1 MVRSTIN
8 NEQWYKSMR
17 AGNPITGDYELIQT
31 QILGSN
37 QASVT
42 FSNLGDY
49 SSTYKHLQIRSVSK
63 SGSSNSAIFL
73 YFNADEASNYNW
85 HNLVGTGS
93 AVESAAA
100 APYAGI
106 FISGLPPS
114 SVTGFAGSVCDI
126 LDAYSTTKNTTIRS
140 LAGNVEGEFRGVTLF
155 GGAWRNTA
163 AITSIKL
170 GSGGGILAAGSR
182 FSLYGIKG

>member
-1 MVRSTIN
+1 MLIPLGILAASG
-8 NEQWYKSMR
+8 
-17 AGNPITGDYELIQT
+17 AGPVGGDYELIST
-31 QILGSN
+31 TVLGS
-37 QASVT
+37 AAPSVT
-42 FSNLGDY
+42 FNVS
-49 SSTYKHLQIRSVSK
+49 SFASTYKHLQIRSVAK

-73 YFNADEASNYNW
+73 FFNGDEASNYNW
-85 HNLVGTGS
+85 HNLVGTGT
-93 AVESAAA
+93 AVESAAV
-100 APYAGI
+100 APFGGI

-155 GGAWRNTA
+155 SGAWRNTA
-163 AITSIKL
+163 SITSIKL